1 MCECIICLEPID
13 LESAMFEHESESDV
27 MTCCQCNIPFHT
39 HCLLAWYEKKKICS
53 CPHCGYDHQDCIYC
67 EHIEKTSLIETND
80 TIEHDFNTYNI
91 MKCTCI
97 IISYV
102 VSLSIITHYLE

>member
-1 MCECIICLEPID
+1 MSECECLICLEPID
-13 LESAMFEHESESDV
+13 LESAMFEHENESGV
-27 MTCCQCNIPFHT
+27 ISCCQCNIPFHT
-39 HCLLAWYEKKKICS
+39 HCLLEWYEKKKICS

-67 EHIEKTSLIETND
+67 EHIEKVSLVVEP
-80 TIEHDFNTYNI
+80 IEHGFDIKYI

-102 VSLSIITHYLE
+102 TTISIISRYLE